1 MSLICSSSKAAN
13 RLKPTSF
20 GITSSHIRIAYRRS
34 YDLRRPACIEK
45 QAAGGCLPAATNKGH
60 LRLRTGRMLRSVL
73 KCSSSGS
80 WSNPRAWTILDARG
94 RSPMCGQVTS
104 SALGLGAG
112 GRSPSYLTRKS
123 RSTRTKAT
131 TRVGQVRKPRAHLEQ
146 QLDSTVILIG
156 VIGLP
161 TLLACAIGYAMSR
174 AIGTPVTQLHTNAQ
188 LARNGNIELTRSLL
202 PSAPP
207 GSQWTL
213 SSRVPRASAE
223 PTSVCEPVA
232 APVRSSSG

>member
-1 MSLICSSSKAAN
+1 
-13 RLKPTSF
+13 
-20 GITSSHIRIAYRRS
+20 
-34 YDLRRPACIEK
+34 
-45 QAAGGCLPAATNKGH
+45 
-60 LRLRTGRMLRSVL
+60 
-73 KCSSSGS
+73 
-80 WSNPRAWTILDARG
+80 
-94 RSPMCGQVTS
+94 MCGQVTS

-112 GRSPSYLTRKS
+112 GRSPGYLTRKS

-207 GSQWTL
+207 RQSVDAIVKSAARFCGADE
-213 SSRVPRASAE
+213 RV
-223 PTSVCEPVA
+223 
-232 APVRSSSG
+232 